1 MLFFDIFKNHP
12 ANDIALTFKGEET
25 TYGEFR
31 KKIDTYAAYFQS
43 LGIKKGDKVG
53 LLSQNSP
60 EFLIAY
66 FASIKIGAVI
76 VPINFQL
83 VAQEVAFIAKD
94 SNMKLLLLRK
104 PLDITLA
111 FKEIGYNLPLGSYT
125 FKELEENIEKIVD
138 FKNKCPLTEVIMNE
152 NENSTIIYTSG
163 TTGKPK
169 GAMLTHKNLYANI
182 LSTLDSIPL
191 STHSAALCVLPMYH
205 AFAWTVVVGAPLL
218 QGGIVVIHEVFSIKD
233 IIEDIKKYKIR
244 LIAAVPP
251 MVHYYVKHA
260 PKDVMKEV
268 HHFISGAAP
277 LPLVLC
283 EAFKENCGIPVQE
296 GYGLSEASPVVTMN
310 PIDKV
315 KVGSIGPAISGV
327 EVKIIDENGEIAK
340 VGEVGELCAKGD
352 NVMLGYWN
360 LPEETSAA
368 LKDGWLH
375 TGDLAYMDEDNYYFI
390 VNRLK
395 DLIITA
401 GENIYP
407 REVEEVIARIPGV
420 HEVAVVGVPDK
431 LRGQAVCAFLT
442 LDESVE
448 YTPKE
453 LRKAMLNKIA
463 TYKIPRYFFFLEI
476 LPKNATGKILKTE
489 LRDQAF
495 AEVVNKVGKKK

>member
-1 MLFFDIFKNHP
+1 
-12 ANDIALTFKGEET
+12 
-25 TYGEFR
+25 
-31 KKIDTYAAYFQS
+31 
-43 LGIKKGDKVG
+43 
-53 LLSQNSP
+53 
-60 EFLIAY
+60 
-66 FASIKIGAVI
+66 
-76 VPINFQL
+76 
-83 VAQEVAFIAKD
+83 
-94 SNMKLLLLRK
+94 MKLLLLRK
-104 PLDITLA
+104 PLNITEA
-111 FKEIGYNLPLGSYT
+111 FKELDYELPLGAHT
-125 FKELEENIEKIVD
+125 FKELEVAIEKISD
-138 FKNKCPLTEVIMNE
+138 FENKCPLTEVSMNE

-182 LSTLDSIPL
+182 LSTLDSIPVPV
-191 STHSAALCVLPMYH
+191 HSSALCVLPMYH

-218 QGGIVVIHEVFSIKD
+218 QGGIVVIHEAFSIKE
-233 IIEDIKKYKIR
+233 IVEDIKKYKIR

-251 MVHYYVKHA
+251 MVHYYIKHA
-260 PKDVMKEV
+260 PKEVMKEV

-283 EAFKENCGIPVQE
+283 EAFKEKCGIPVQE

-310 PIDKV
+310 PIAKV
-315 KVGSIGPAISGV
+315 KVGSIGPAIKDV
-327 EVKIIDENGEIAK
+327 EVKIIDEHGEIAK

-360 LPEETSAA
+360 LPEETAHA

-375 TGDLAYMDEDNYYFI
+375 TGDLAYMDEDKYYFI

-407 REVEEVIARIPGV
+407 REVEEVIARIPGII
-420 HEVAVVGVPDK
+420 EVAVVGVPDK
-431 LRGQAVCAFLT
+431 LRGQAVCAFVTLEEGLT
-442 LDESVE
+442 

-463 TYKIPRYFFFLEI
+463 TYKIPRYFFFLEM
-476 LPKNATGKILKTE
+476 LPKNATGKILKTD

-495 AEVVNKVGKKK
+495 AEVVNKVSPKK